1 LYFVEGDFVIVS
13 SNCVRGIIEVK
24 TRVRNSREIKDIIGK
39 LTENALKAKSNFN
52 GLFVY
57 NNENRFVSRQGIND
71 NLKEA
76 LIDSR
81 GVVNHISFGKD
92 LFVKYWREG
101 NPIIQTNE
109 PTYSFYRIMDMSFSY
124 FISNLVTKV
133 SMKNDLNDVWYRFPI
148 NTPNGKEDFNIF
160 NLDLNA

>member
-1 LYFVEGDFVIVS
+1 LHFS
-13 SNCVRGIIEVK
+13 
-24 TRVRNSREIKDIIGK
+24 
-39 LTENALKAKSNFN
+39 ALFYCK
-52 GLFVY
+52 
-57 NNENRFVSRQGIND
+57 IHD

-101 NPIIQTNE
+101 NPIMQTNE

-160 NLDLNA
+160 NLDLNARQG